1 MTVWCL
7 VTCLLVTQLVK
18 NPTCNEGDLVS
29 TPGLGRSPGEG
40 KGYLLQY
47 SGLENSMDCS
57 LLGSSV
63 HGDFPSK
70 NTGVGCHALLQGVF
84 PTQGSHPG
92 FSHCRWILY
101 RLSHQGRMNLPLFF
115 STCQTLIL
123 STSVPVCLKSLSLT
137 FLNITVLL
145 KCLNIIHTYLSTYTI
160 LFLPQ
165 KLRSFRQRQISYS
178 LLCP

>member
-1 MTVWCL
+1 
-7 VTCLLVTQLVK
+7 
-18 NPTCNEGDLVS
+18 
-29 TPGLGRSPGEG
+29 
-40 KGYLLQY
+40 
-47 SGLENSMDCS
+47 MDCS

-115 STCQTLIL
+115 SYLSDSDSFNLCPCMSEKPFPDLPKHNCAPQMFEYIPYLSFCLYNPFSSSETEKFQAETNIL
-123 STSVPVCLKSLSLT
+123 LT
-137 FLNITVLL
+137 FVSIVPRMGLI
-145 KCLNIIHTYLSTYTI
+145 KC
-160 LFLPQ
+160 PV
-165 KLRSFRQRQISYS
+165 
-178 LLCP
+178 